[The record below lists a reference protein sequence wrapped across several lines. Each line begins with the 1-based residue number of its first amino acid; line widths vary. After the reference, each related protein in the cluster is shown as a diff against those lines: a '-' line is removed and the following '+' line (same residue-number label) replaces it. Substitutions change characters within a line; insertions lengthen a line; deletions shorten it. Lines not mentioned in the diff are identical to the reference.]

1 VRAAADGGET
11 TILPSGAY
19 VTGLRYDLQTRIIP
33 PTYRTYSMVNLQNDT
48 PLGCMYAIIIGSVEM
63 SSYRAPSYVGRSLNQ
78 NPQEQASGTY
88 RFSTPYTSNGRQP
101 EFVTKRFAG
110 IGEKR

>member
-19 VTGLRYDLQTRIIP
+19 VTHGLRYDLQTRIIPP

-48 PLGCMYAIIIGSVEM
+48 PLGGMYAIIIGSVEM

-78 NPQEQASGTY
+78 KPQPRVRTASLH
-88 RFSTPYTSNGRQP
+88 RIPRM
-101 EFVTKRFAG
+101 AG
-110 IGEKR
+110 GQNSSPSASQG